1 MKGKQVICC
10 FALLVLLALQNG
22 NAYGGTGFVKPSGTH
37 FVIDGQPFYSN
48 GFNAYWLMYMA
59 SDPND
64 RAKVSPTLQQ
74 AASLGLKV
82 IRTWAF
88 NDGGSRALQESP
100 GQYNEAT
107 FQVHMPSRVIVFKWS
122 QWKLINFQVNRQQ
135 LNIYTC
141 SLPKTKRTFLQ
152 IHKM

>member
-1 MKGKQVICC
+1 MR
-10 FALLVLLALQNG
+10 
-22 NAYGGTGFVKPSGTH
+22 PSGTH

-107 FQVHMPSRVIVFKWS
+107 FQVYTYTYICLFERFFLSEG
-122 QWKLINFQVNRQQ
+122 NGQVN
-135 LNIYTC
+135 
-141 SLPKTKRTFLQ
+141 
-152 IHKM
+152 